1 MFNEPPTQRWS
12 QRRWSLV
19 VPLPRLAF
27 YSGVAQLLVVRPLM
41 NTTPE
46 SLAVIQKLR
55 AEKKFVEEDFYPGA
69 CDEDTRQ
76 RCQTRVD
83 ELLDDTLA
91 LLGRDASKE
100 EIPAR
105 SKTTIDLFEEEET
118 EEREKV
124 GDYIG
129 EMMRA
134 IGLDDWTDFI

>member
-1 MFNEPPTQRWS
+1 MR
-12 QRRWSLV
+12 
-19 VPLPRLAF
+19 
-27 YSGVAQLLVVRPLM
+27 
-41 NTTPE
+41 TTPE
-46 SLAVIQKLR
+46 SSEAIRTLR

-69 CDEDTRQ
+69 PDEDIRL

-83 ELLDDTLA
+83 QLIDDVLA

-100 EIPAR
+100 EILAR
-105 SKTTIDLFEEEET
+105 AKTTIDSFEEEDT